1 MPDRTVLR
9 ALRVTVFAAVCVVLA
24 ATGHWL
30 EAGRQPAVAPLVLGG
45 GIALFVAN
53 RLAGRER
60 SLTAIGASVVGIQ
73 AVLHVVF
80 VLCDTGDRGATGA
93 GMGGHG
99 VHAVADAA
107 AAASAVEP
115 RLGMSAG
122 MALAHL
128 IGAVTAAVW
137 LRRGEAALW
146 SLCRWL
152 SARTGVPLRLL
163 LALLAAGAPGPD
175 PVALP
180 RARRGGRRCRTRLLR
195 HAVSRRGP
203 PCTAVSF

>member
-1 MPDRTVLR
+1 MPDRTFLR

-80 VLCDTGDRGATGA
+80 VLCDTGHRAATGA

-99 VHAVADAA
+99 
-107 AAASAVEP
+107 
-115 RLGMSAG
+115 
-122 MALAHL
+122 AH
-128 IGAVTAAVW
+128 T
-137 LRRGEAALW
+137 
-146 SLCRWL
+146 
-152 SARTGVPLRLL
+152 
-163 LALLAAGAPGPD
+163 
-175 PVALP
+175 
-180 RARRGGRRCRTRLLR
+180 
-195 HAVSRRGP
+195 
-203 PCTAVSF
+203 